1 MMNKKYKSKKNK
13 IVMGNGILQDIY
25 NKGKEILVDKL
36 HNYIKDNKLI
46 SKGLLAGSVAYPTL
60 APVLTPLSMVSST
73 VGYGK
78 MKKMKMKKLKMMK

>member
-1 MMNKKYKSKKNK
+1 
-13 IVMGNGILQDIY
+13 MGNGLLEDIF

-36 HNYIKDNKLI
+36 HGFIKDKKLI
-46 SKGLLAGSVAYPTL
+46 SKGLLASSVAYPAL